1 MQSEHHFSVHLY
13 RHIFT
18 HIMSLITILLALE
31 LVAAQCF
38 FLPPTK
44 TKARET
50 LFALTGTTSPL
61 LAVSHLQGS
70 ANTQQHIALSI
81 GLRPQNEASLHRYV
95 QNVVR
100 ATSANYHHFLT
111 PTQYTTAYSPME
123 TTYRTL
129 IQFLQ
134 STGFTITHTYTHRL
148 LLDFSGTVQQIE
160 RTFHV
165 TLHTYTGP
173 DGHMYYA
180 NDSDPLL
187 PMRFAN
193 DIIAIN
199 GLNNALHWYPTQL
212 LAHRLATTATTSS
225 RFACPQHNKNYLAPD
240 QFAEAYNLNGLYR
253 AHVHGEGQTIALFEL
268 SPFAKSDIM
277 TYSACFGK
285 SHTIIQAIPIERHLK
300 SDEGALEVETDA
312 ELVLSTVPQ
321 LKMLKIYEAGNDV
334 TSYLSQW
341 AHIIQ
346 DAPSVISTS
355 WGLCE
360 KVLDAATIKQEN
372 ILFTTA
378 AAQGQTI
385 FASTGDTGSAGC
397 LGDTATPLKETGI
410 DDPASQ
416 PFVTSVGGTSLSLK
430 GAASYGNETA
440 WNTTKEP
447 PRGYNGASGGGI
459 SQYWAGPAWQNM
471 AGVHNSYS
479 TGKLCG
485 APTGKICRETPDV
498 SLHAN
503 ADHGYIMYCSAKA
516 TKICSNSTPWNVV
529 GGTSA
534 SAPLWAAL
542 LALANEISLQHGGH
556 TLGFI
561 NPLLYQIARDPQKYA
576 ACFHDIVKGNND
588 NNGLNG
594 GRYPATRGY
603 DLATGLGSYNAYP
616 LVLNLIELAR
626 QKKGT

>member
-1 MQSEHHFSVHLY
+1 MLSGHHHSDRIHKN
-13 RHIFT
+13 IFT
-18 HIMSLITILLALE
+18 CILLLFTV
-31 LVAAQCF
+31 LLLSGLLNLQF
-38 FLPPTK
+38 PPLSYAK
-44 TKARET
+44 IRDREA
-50 LFALTGTTSPL
+50 LFALTGTIPPL
-61 LAVSHLQGS
+61 LATSHLQGLVD
-70 ANTQQHIALSI
+70 TQQHIALSI
-81 GLRPQNEASLHRYV
+81 GLRPQHTASLHRYV
-95 QNVVR
+95 QNIVR
-100 ATSANYHHFLT
+100 VTSTDYHRFLT
-111 PTQYTTAYSPME
+111 PVQYTTTYSPTE
-123 TTYRTL
+123 TAYRSL

-134 STGFTITHTYTHRL
+134 STGFTITHTYDHRL
-148 LLDFSGTVQQIE
+148 LLDFSGTVQQVE
-160 RTFHV
+160 QTFHV
-165 TLHTYTGP
+165 TLHTYRGP
-173 DGHMYYA
+173 DGQRYYA
-180 NDSDPLL
+180 NNSDPLL
-187 PMRFAN
+187 PTRFAN
-193 DIIAIN
+193 DIVAIN
-199 GLNNALHWYPTQL
+199 GLNNALHWYPTQI
-212 LAHRLATTATTSS
+212 LARQLSNIAPISS
-225 RFACPQHNKNYLAPD
+225 QHACPSRNKNYLVPD

-253 AHVHGEGQTIALFEL
+253 AHIRGEGQTIALFEL

-277 TYSACFGK
+277 AYSTCFGK
-285 SHTIIQAIPIERHLK
+285 SHTVIQEIRVGKHLK

-312 ELVLSTVPQ
+312 ELTLSAVPQ
-321 LKMLKIYEAGNDV
+321 LKVLKIYEAGNDV

-341 AHIIQ
+341 ARIIQ
-346 DAPSVISTS
+346 DAPAVISTS

-360 KVLDAATIKQEN
+360 KALDAATIKQEN

-397 LGDTATPLKETGI
+397 LGDTTIPLQETGI

-430 GAASYGNETA
+430 GSLYGDETA
-440 WNTTKEP
+440 WNTTQEP
-447 PRGYNGASGGGI
+447 PKGYNGASGGGI

-471 AGVHNSYS
+471 AGVRNTYS
-479 TGKLCG
+479 TDKLCR

-503 ADHGYIMYCSAKA
+503 ADHGYIIYCSAKA

-542 LALANEISLQHGGH
+542 AAMANEISLQQGGH
-556 TLGFI
+556 LLGFI
-561 NPLLYQIARDPQKYA
+561 NPLLYQIARNPQKYS
-576 ACFHDIVKGNND
+576 ACFHDVMKGNND

-616 LVLNLIELAR
+616 LVLNLVALAR
-626 QKKGT
+626 QRKKT

>member
-1 MQSEHHFSVHLY
+1 MLSKHHHSAHLY
-13 RHIFT
+13 RHLFA
-18 HIMSLITILLALE
+18 HILLLITILLALE
-31 LVAAQCF
+31 LVAVQCL
-38 FLPPTK
+38 FLPHEK
-44 TKARET
+44 TKAEEA
-50 LFALTGTTSPL
+50 LFALAGTTSPL
-61 LAVSHLQGS
+61 LTVSHLQGP

-81 GLRPQNEASLHRYV
+81 GLRPQHQASLHRYV

-100 ATSANYHHFLT
+100 ATSSDYHHFLT
-111 PTQYTTAYSPME
+111 PVQYTTTYSPTA

-148 LLDFSGTVQQIE
+148 LVDFSGTVQQVE
-160 RTFHV
+160 QAFHV
-165 TLHTYTGP
+165 ELHTYTGP

-212 LAHRLATTATTSS
+212 LAHRLVTRTSTPS
-225 RFACPQHNKNYLAPD
+225 TCPQHNKNYLVPD

-253 AHVHGEGQTIALFEL
+253 AHLHGEGQTIALFEL
-268 SPFAKSDIM
+268 SPFVKSDIM
-277 TYSACFGK
+277 AYNACFGK
-285 SHTIIQAIPIERHLK
+285 SHTIIQAIPLGHHLL
-300 SDEGALEVETDA
+300 SDEGSLEVETDA

-341 AHIIQ
+341 ARIIQ
-346 DAPSVISTS
+346 DAPSIVSSS

-372 ILFTTA
+372 ILFTIA

-385 FASTGDTGSAGC
+385 IASTGDTGSAGC
-397 LGDTATPLKETGI
+397 LGDTVIPLKETGI

-430 GAASYGNETA
+430 NASSYGNETT
-440 WNTTKEP
+440 WNTTREP
-447 PRGYNGASGGGI
+447 PKSYNGASGGGI
-459 SQYWAGPAWQNM
+459 SQYWVGPVWQNM
-471 AGVHNSYS
+471 TGVRNGYS

-485 APTGKICRETPDV
+485 APNGKICRETPDV

-503 ADHGYIMYCSAKA
+503 ADHGYIMYCSARA
-516 TKICSNSTPWNVV
+516 TTICSNGTPWNVV

-534 SAPLWAAL
+534 SAPLWAGL
-542 LALANEISLQHGGH
+542 VALANEMSLQHGGH

-603 DLATGLGSYNAYP
+603 DMTTGLGSYNAYP
-616 LVLNLIELAR
+616 LVLNLVELAR
-626 QKKGT
+626 QRGT

>member
-1 MQSEHHFSVHLY
+1 MLSKYHHSVHLY
-13 RHIFT
+13 RHLFT
-18 HIMSLITILLALE
+18 HILSLMTILLALE
-31 LVAAQCF
+31 LVAAQCLY
-38 FLPPTK
+38 LPHEK
-44 TKARET
+44 TKAREA

-61 LAVSHLQGS
+61 LTISHLQGP
-70 ANTQQHIALSI
+70 ANTRQHIALSI
-81 GLRPQNEASLHRYV
+81 GLRPQNQISLHRYV

-111 PTQYTTAYSPME
+111 SAQYTTTYSPTV

-129 IQFLQ
+129 MQFLQ

-148 LLDFSGTVQQIE
+148 LLDFSGTVQQVE
-160 RTFHV
+160 QTFHV

-173 DGHMYYA
+173 DGHIYYA

-212 LAHRLATTATTSS
+212 SVHRLASSTSS
-225 RFACPQHNKNYLAPD
+225 PSTCPQHNKNYLAPD

-253 AHVHGEGQTIALFEL
+253 AHVRGEGQTIALFEL
-268 SPFAKSDIM
+268 SPFVKSDI
-277 TYSACFGK
+277 TAYNACFGK
-285 SHTIIQAIPIERHLK
+285 SRTIIQALPIQKHLK
-300 SDEGALEVETDA
+300 ADEGALEVETDA

-346 DAPSVISTS
+346 DGPSIVSTS

-360 KVLDAATIKQEN
+360 KVLDAATIRQEN

-397 LGDTATPLKETGI
+397 LGDTTTPLKQTGI

-430 GAASYGNETA
+430 NTASYGDETT
-440 WNTTKEP
+440 WNTTREP
-447 PRGYNGASGGGI
+447 PKSYNGASGGGI
-459 SQYWAGPAWQNM
+459 SQYWESPAWQNM
-471 AGVHNSYS
+471 TGVRNSYS

-485 APTGKICRETPDV
+485 APNGKICRETPDV

-516 TKICSNSTPWNVV
+516 TTVCSNSTPWNVV

-542 LALANEISLQHGGH
+542 VALANEISLQHGGH

-603 DLATGLGSYNAYP
+603 DMTTGLGSYNAYP
-616 LVLNLIELAR
+616 LVLNLVELAR
-626 QKKGT
+626 QRGT

>member
-1 MQSEHHFSVHLY
+1 MLSKYHHSVHLY
-13 RHIFT
+13 RHLFT
-18 HIMSLITILLALE
+18 HILSLMTILLALE
-31 LVAAQCF
+31 LVAAQCLY
-38 FLPPTK
+38 LPHEK
-44 TKARET
+44 TKAREA

-61 LAVSHLQGS
+61 LTISHLQGLT
-70 ANTQQHIALSI
+70 NTRQHIALSI
-81 GLRPQNEASLHRYV
+81 GLRPQNQISLHRYV

-111 PTQYTTAYSPME
+111 SAQYTTTYSPTV

-129 IQFLQ
+129 MQFLQ

-148 LLDFSGTVQQIE
+148 LLDFSGTVQQVE
-160 RTFHV
+160 QTFHV
-165 TLHTYTGP
+165 MLNTYTGP
-173 DGHMYYA
+173 DGHIYYA

-212 LAHRLATTATTSS
+212 SVHRLANSTSS
-225 RFACPQHNKNYLAPD
+225 PSTCPQHNKNYLAPD

-253 AHVHGEGQTIALFEL
+253 AHVRGEGQTIALFEL
-268 SPFAKSDIM
+268 SPFVKSDI
-277 TYSACFGK
+277 TAYNACFGK
-285 SHTIIQAIPIERHLK
+285 SRTIIQALPIEKHLK
-300 SDEGALEVETDA
+300 ADEGALEVETDA

-346 DAPSVISTS
+346 DGPSIVSTS

-360 KVLDAATIKQEN
+360 KVLDAATIRQEN

-378 AAQGQTI
+378 ATQGQTI

-397 LGDTATPLKETGI
+397 LGDTTTPLKQTGI

-430 GAASYGNETA
+430 NTASYGDETT
-440 WNTTKEP
+440 WNTTREP
-447 PRGYNGASGGGI
+447 PKSYNGASGGGI
-459 SQYWAGPAWQNM
+459 SQYWESPAWQNM
-471 AGVHNSYS
+471 TGVRNSYS

-485 APTGKICRETPDV
+485 APNGNICRETPDV

-516 TKICSNSTPWNVV
+516 TTVCSNSTPWNVV

-542 LALANEISLQHGGH
+542 VALANEISLQHGGH

-603 DLATGLGSYNAYP
+603 DMTTGLGSYNAYP
-616 LVLNLIELAR
+616 LVLNLVELAR
-626 QKKGT
+626 QRGT

>member
-1 MQSEHHFSVHLY
+1 MLSKYHHSVHLY
-13 RHIFT
+13 RHLFT
-18 HIMSLITILLALE
+18 HILSLMTILLALE
-31 LVAAQCF
+31 LVAAQ
-38 FLPPTK
+38 FLYLPHEK
-44 TKARET
+44 TKAREA

-61 LAVSHLQGS
+61 LTVSHLQGL
-70 ANTQQHIALSI
+70 ANTRQHIALSI
-81 GLRPQNEASLHRYV
+81 GLRPQNQISLHRYV

-100 ATSANYHHFLT
+100 TTFADYHHFLT
-111 PTQYTTAYSPME
+111 SAQYTTTYSP
-123 TTYRTL
+123 TAPTYRTL

-148 LLDFSGTVQQIE
+148 LLDFSGTVQQVE
-160 RTFHV
+160 QTFHV
-165 TLHTYTGP
+165 TLYTYTGP

-187 PMRFAN
+187 PIRFEN

-212 LAHRLATTATTSS
+212 LVHQLANTAPARST
-225 RFACPQHNKNYLAPD
+225 CPQRNKNYLAPD
-240 QFAEAYNLNGLYR
+240 QFAEAYNLDRLYR
-253 AHVHGEGQTIALFEL
+253 THIRGEGQTIALFEL

-277 TYSACFGK
+277 AYSACFGK
-285 SHTIIQAIPIERHLK
+285 SHTIIQAIPIEKHLK

-346 DAPSVISTS
+346 DAPSIVSTS

-360 KVLDAATIKQEN
+360 KVLDAATIRQEN
-372 ILFTTA
+372 ILFSTA

-397 LGDTATPLKETGI
+397 LGDTTTPLKQTGI

-430 GAASYGNETA
+430 NTASYGNETT

-447 PRGYNGASGGGI
+447 PKSYNGASGGGI
-459 SQYWAGPAWQNM
+459 SQYWESPAWQNM
-471 AGVHNSYS
+471 TGVRNIYS

-485 APTGKICRETPDV
+485 APNGKICRETPDV

-516 TKICSNSTPWNVV
+516 TTICSNSTPWNVV

-542 LALANEISLQHGGH
+542 VALANEISLQHGGH

-576 ACFHDIVKGNND
+576 ACFHDIMKGNND

-603 DLATGLGSYNAYP
+603 DMTTGLGSYNAYP
-616 LVLNLIELAR
+616 LVLNLVELAHR
-626 QKKGT
+626 RGA